1 LKGRTHL
8 TIGLGIG
15 AVASVNQS
23 LEMIPVILAASGVAS
38 LAPDLDGNNL
48 LNKRVTKTAKLI
60 KKSGVFVGGLLMALS
75 LLTFFL
81 DLHFLSNLDEKWFSQ
96 QNLLLFF
103 GWGTVILGLSMK
115 SQETVKN
122 ILMSVLSLFLLYYA
136 ATNELWWLVMFALY
150 IGIAGWFA
158 HRGTTH
164 TIWALIYWWYMSHL
178 LEVSNNVEG
187 LALISTIAYL
197 SHIVGDMLTKK
208 GVKFLY
214 PLTNKVFRL
223 PIIK

>member
-1 LKGRTHL
+1 MKGRTHL

-15 AVASVNQS
+15 AVASVSQPI
-23 LEMIPVILAASGVAS
+23 ETIPLILVASGVAS

-60 KKSGVFVGGLLMALS
+60 KKRGVFAGVALIILS
-75 LLTFFL
+75 LLTYFL
-81 DLHFLSNLDEKWFSQ
+81 DVNYLSFLDGKWFTQ
-96 QNLLLFF
+96 QNKLLFF
-103 GWGTVILGLSMK
+103 GLGAVIIGLSLK

-122 ILMSVLSLFLLYYA
+122 ILMSILSLFLLYYA
-136 ATNELWWLVMFALY
+136 VTDELWWLVMFALY
-150 IGIAGWFA
+150 LGAAGWFP
-158 HRGTTH
+158 HRGATH
-164 TIWALIYWWYMSHL
+164 TIWALAYWWCMSYL
-178 LEVSNNVEG
+178 LQVSTGVNS

-214 PLTNKVFRL
+214 PLTDKVFR
-223 PIIK
+223 IRF